1 MSKHLK
7 ALKRVISESFE
18 LIEQECDY
26 ERLILTQYCCVHVNR
41 KRNMEGEEMK
51 QKMAHI
57 NMQTW
62 THRHIVLTEY
72 VQSLCIK
79 MQIYNK
85 HTARRLIGMSS
96 SANIFI
102 RASEKRVHEPY
113 AP

>member
-62 THRHIVLTEY
+62 THRHIVLTD
-72 VQSLCIK
+72 
-79 MQIYNK
+79 
-85 HTARRLIGMSS
+85 RLNMCSRCVLKCKFTI
-96 SANIFI
+96 NTQ
-102 RASEKRVHEPY
+102 HDD
-113 AP
+113 